1 MRISRMTKALAVA
14 SAATLLAACGGSGGS
29 GSNESTTSGDEPV
42 TLTWFMW
49 SGSDVEKNA
58 WLKVGDMVTAKYPN
72 IKIKFETAPF
82 NDYWTKLTTQAAS
95 GSAACIVGL
104 QGQRAP
110 QFGSFLLPLD
120 DYMAKEGVKASDYVP
135 SITEGLKYEG
145 QQVAIPYDVGPYVM
159 FYNKNAFKAAGL
171 KEPAIGWTTED
182 FTTAAKALTKAP
194 KYGYFARSEL
204 GDLMPW
210 VLSNSGKAAVNDEGK
225 LDVNNAE
232 WKASAQWYGDLITK
246 EKVAAQLP
254 SANSSSA
261 SANQFLSGNAFMA
274 PDGPWS
280 LINTRALAKFDVGI
294 APMPAGPSG
303 SKTWSDGSGFGVT
316 QSCKT
321 PDQAFKAI
329 SVITGT
335 EAETYLAEEGRAYP
349 ALIATQEA
357 WYKGNKTE
365 DVKPVMDYALEN
377 SVPFKTT
384 ATWQQVTT
392 TFSKQAVSAF
402 NGQGSVD
409 DLLSQTQEAG
419 DS

>member
-1 MRISRMTKALAVA
+1 MTKALAVA